1 MALYF
6 STKNCINNI
15 VNFSKKILLLIIN
28 ILILIFVTSCTT
40 KKIITAIND
49 DVGNSKTSEV
59 RKVDVIDNNGIIIK
73 TYYQKY
79 NQKFNGWLE
88 IKCRYIPNITKIT
101 KFNDCRFT
109 NLSLAQLRNLQNDNV
124 DITQQNQDKSEYSS
138 EDESEDSSEDEIEEE
153 NIRFDPPLIEECN
166 DPTIC

>member
-1 MALYF
+1 
-6 STKNCINNI
+6 
-15 VNFSKKILLLIIN
+15 
-28 ILILIFVTSCTT
+28 VTSCTT

-124 DITQQNQDKSEYSS
+124 DITQQNQDKSEDSSEDESEDSS